1 MIKKIFGG
9 SRTFYFSLAAT
20 TVLVASVLLIMFFYG
35 FGIFDYTPTV
45 RKIYFADNI
54 SPTHRY
60 LINKFNQLHKDK
72 IEVVPIDL
80 PFEKFSTNERKELLI
95 RYLRSKSDR
104 IDIFSVDH
112 IWVPRFAK
120 WTEPLDKYLTPK
132 EKNELNERVLQT
144 CYFQNKLVAIPLYF
158 DISLLYYNNEQ
169 INKLPN
175 ALALKSEIN
184 NFITWERFIELST
197 EMKKSNKPV
206 YIFPADDYEGL
217 MCSFIELL
225 HSQNGN
231 LFDADSVNLQTEKAV
246 KSLQLLVDLVNKY
259 KITPPSVLSYRES
272 ESYFQF
278 INDGGYFLR
287 GWTGLHVWYKNN
299 IKDEDVRAEYNFA
312 PMPHLKGSKPASVIG
327 GWNLMLSKQS
337 TKKNEAAEFI
347 KFLISEESQIEMFEK
362 GGYLPV
368 INSLFDNDK
377 FISRN
382 PEINHYKKI
391 IETGVNRPFS
401 EKYTRCSDVIA
412 HYLNQAIKKE
422 ITVKEALATA
432 ERVINSGQFFI
443 K

>member
-144 CYFQNKLVAIPLYF
+144 CYFQDKLVAIPLYF

-362 GGYLPV
+362 GGYLPI

>member
-1 MIKKIFGG
+1 MINKIFGS

-35 FGIFDYTPTV
+35 FGLFDYTPTISKV
-45 RKIYFADNI
+45 YFADNI
-54 SPTHRY
+54 SPTHKY
-60 LINKFNQLHKDK
+60 LIDKFNKMHEGK

-120 WTEPLDKYLTPK
+120 WTEPLDKYLTLK

-158 DISLLYYNNEQ
+158 DISLLYYNNDE
-169 INKLPN
+169 IDKLPN
-175 ALALKSEIN
+175 GEAIKSELN
-184 NFITWERFIELST
+184 NFITWERFIELSAPL
-197 EMKKSNKPV
+197 KKNKKPI

-225 HSQNGN
+225 NSQNGN
-231 LFDADSVNLQTEKAV
+231 LFEADSVNLKTDTAE
-246 KSLQLLVDLVNKY
+246 KSLQLLVDLVDRY
-259 KITPPSVLSYRES
+259 KLTPPSVLSFRES

-278 INDGGYFLR
+278 INENGYFLR

-299 IKDEDVRAEYNFA
+299 IKDEDVRAKYNFA
-312 PMPHLKGSKPASVIG
+312 PMPHLKGSHPASVIG

-347 KFLISEESQIEMFEK
+347 KFLISEESQIKMFEK

-368 INSLFDNDK
+368 IKSLFDNEE
-377 FISRN
+377 FIQRN
-382 PEINHYKKI
+382 PEFNLYKKI

-401 EKYTRCSDVIA
+401 DKYTRCSDIIA

-422 ITVKEALATA
+422 ISVKDALATA